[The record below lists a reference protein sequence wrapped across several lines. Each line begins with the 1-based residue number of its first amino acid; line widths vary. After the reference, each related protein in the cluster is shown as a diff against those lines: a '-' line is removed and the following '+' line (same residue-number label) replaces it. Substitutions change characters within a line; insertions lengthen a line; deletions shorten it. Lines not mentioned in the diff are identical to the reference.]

1 MFREAFKYRRAVI
14 PASGWYEWQVRDD
27 GKQPWYFT
35 PAKETIALIAGL
47 WETWK
52 NPENKEEVVRS
63 STMVITEPNQFVAQ
77 YHDRMP
83 VVLDRTDVMDWL
95 TGAKGL
101 ELLKPAPQDAL
112 KAWPVSR
119 RVNSSK
125 APDEP
130 TLINPIELPN

>member
-1 MFREAFKYRRAVI
+1 MAADRGAV
-14 PASGWYEWQVRDD
+14 GGCED
-27 GKQPWYFT
+27 
-35 PAKETIALIAGL
+35 
-47 WETWK
+47 
-52 NPENKEEVVRS
+52 EVVRS

-83 VVLDRTDVMDWL
+83 VVLTGGDVMDWL

-101 ELLKPAPQDAL
+101 ELLKPAPEDAL

-130 TLINPIELPN
+130 TLIEPATL